1 MVKPRLFRLDPNLI
15 LSDASKDQF
24 LDASNEMLSHTH
36 NIRTFN
42 FFDLFY
48 HTEDMLWKNIYMFD
62 MLAMVLRNKL
72 HTFHKVSP
80 VPSKP

>member
-48 HTEDMLWKNIYMFD
+48 HTEDMLWKVSVN
-62 MLAMVLRNKL
+62 NKA
-72 HTFHKVSP
+72 
-80 VPSKP
+80 